1 MSMSIYEHLNTFYHI
16 FYFSAKNELVEKS
29 TSADVRL
36 NTSKLEAPTTSLVE
50 SVSFSFTV
58 PIKVIILI

>member
-1 MSMSIYEHLNTFYHI
+1 MYHEHEHLNTFYHI

-29 TSADVRL
+29 TSADVCINR
-36 NTSKLEAPTTSLVE
+36 KPEAPTTSLVE

>member
-1 MSMSIYEHLNTFYHI
+1 MSMSIYVHLNTFYHI

-29 TSADVRL
+29 TSADVC
-36 NTSKLEAPTTSLVE
+36 SKHEAPTTSLVE